1 MKLQEAIS
9 IIENTTEYWVEE
21 AEYEK
26 KEEDIKKLN
35 KALNLIKS
43 KFKDNDKIMGIY
55 CESRLVDVILD
66 LEDAFTYIENICGS
80 DYEIIYKKRNEK
92 FDEDIND

>member
-43 KFKDNDKIMGIY
+43 KF
-55 CESRLVDVILD
+55 E
-66 LEDAFTYIENICGS
+66 E
-80 DYEIIYKKRNEK
+80 
-92 FDEDIND
+92 IND

>member
-9 IIENTTEYWVEE
+9 IIENITEYWVEE

-43 KFKDNDKIMGIY
+43 KF
-55 CESRLVDVILD
+55 E
-66 LEDAFTYIENICGS
+66 E
-80 DYEIIYKKRNEK
+80 
-92 FDEDIND
+92 IND

>member
-1 MKLQEAIS
+1 METEQERKEKKMKLQEAIS
-9 IIENTTEYWVEE
+9 IIENITEYWVEE

-43 KFKDNDKIMGIY
+43 KF
-55 CESRLVDVILD
+55 E
-66 LEDAFTYIENICGS
+66 E
-80 DYEIIYKKRNEK
+80 
-92 FDEDIND
+92 IND